1 MNRPTLARPRRALLL
16 AVLLGAGL
24 PTLAIAQSTTLLNVS
39 YDVAREFYKDYNK
52 AFLAQWK
59 QGGGE
64 ALAIN
69 QSHGGSSK
77 QIRAVIDGLEAD
89 VVTMNQALDI
99 DMLAVRGGMVPADW
113 AKRFPD
119 NAAPTTSVT
128 VLLVRKGNPKGIKDW
143 ADVAK
148 PGTAVVIPNPKL
160 TGNGRYSYVAAW
172 GAVIKA
178 GGTPAQ
184 ARERVQKIFANVPVF
199 DGGGRA
205 ATTTFIQRNIGDA
218 LATFESEVDLIR
230 EEFGDVFEVVY
241 PTWTVLAENPVSVVD
256 KVVDRRGTR
265 KQAEAYLKWLWSPEA
280 QEIAAQH
287 GLRPRNAQVLAK
299 HAKTF
304 PKVNAFTVDEVFGNW
319 LKAQKEHFD
328 DGAVYDQ
335 ILAANRK

>member
-1 MNRPTLARPRRALLL
+1 MNRPNLARGRR
-16 AVLLGAGL
+16 AVLLSALLAAGF
-24 PTLAIAQSTTLLNVS
+24 PTLASAQTTTLLNVS
-39 YDVAREFYKDYNK
+39 YDVAREFYKGYNK
-52 AFLAQWK
+52 AYLAHLK
-59 QGGGE
+59 QSGGE
-64 ALAIN
+64 ALTIN

-77 QIRAVIDGLEAD
+77 QIRSVIDGLEAD

-99 DMLAVRGGMVPADW
+99 DMLAARSGMVPTDW
-113 AKRFPD
+113 AKRLPD

-148 PGTAVVIPNPKL
+148 PGVSVVIPNPKL
-160 TGNGRYSYVAAW
+160 TGNGRYSYVAAY
-172 GAVIKA
+172 GAVLKA

-218 LATFESEVDLIR
+218 LGTFESEVDLIR
-230 EEFGDVFEVVY
+230 EEFGDVFDVVY
-241 PTWTVLAENPVSVVD
+241 PGWTVLAENPVSVVD
-256 KVVDRRGTR
+256 KVVDKKGPR

-287 GLRPRNAQVLAK
+287 GLRPRNAEVLAK

-304 PKVNAFTVDEVFGNW
+304 PKVNAFTVDEVFGGW

-328 DGAVYDQ
+328 DGALYDQ
-335 ILAANRK
+335 ITAAGRK

>member
-1 MNRPTLARPRRALLL
+1 MPLPQPSRSRRALLL
-16 AVLLGAGL
+16 AALLGAAV
-24 PTLAIAQSTTLLNVS
+24 PTLAAAQTTTLLNVS

-59 QGGGE
+59 QGGG
-64 ALAIN
+64 ADLAIN

-77 QIRAVIDGLEAD
+77 QIRAVIDGLQAD

-99 DMLAVRGGMVPADW
+99 DMLAARSGFVPADW
-113 AKRFPD
+113 ARRLPD

-143 ADVAK
+143 ADAAR
-148 PGTAVVIPNPKL
+148 PGVAVVIPNPKL
-160 TGNGRYSYVAAW
+160 TGNGRYSYVAAY
-172 GAVIKA
+172 GAVLKA

-184 ARERVQKIFANVPVF
+184 ARERVQQLFANVPVF

-230 EEFGDVFEVVY
+230 EEFGDVFDVVY

-256 KVVDRRGTR
+256 KVVDKRGTR

-304 PKVNAFTVDEVFGNW
+304 PKVNAFTVDEVFGSW

-335 ILAANRK
+335 ILAAKR